1 MRPAV
6 RSEPAA
12 PRHLAPG
19 FRLAATGGIPVT
31 ARHTARPPALLT
43 ALAVV
48 LAACGTAATVTPGVP
63 GASGP
68 TALPA
73 TQVPAGTAGIV
84 PTFAL
89 PSFALPS
96 ADKELED
103 LLPDDIATETVRKS
117 SMSGDQFMGLL
128 GSAEVEAVLDQ
139 FDTSPSDLSVAF
151 GGTSNLTL
159 IAYRLKGVD
168 GSQFFNTFLVAAGED
183 DEVTVTDG
191 AYGGKAVKKVVSSNA
206 AIGTVY
212 VYTAGDVMFVVG
224 GDNITDALLTEA
236 FSKIG

>member
-1 MRPAV
+1 MTARRAARPQ
-6 RSEPAA
+6 S
-12 PRHLAPG
+12 L
-19 FRLAATGGIPVT
+19 LAA
-31 ARHTARPPALLT
+31 
-43 ALAVV
+43 LAIFV
-48 LAACGTAATVTPGVP
+48 AACGGPAATATPGVT
-63 GASGP
+63 GAVDSTP
-68 TALPA
+68 VPA
-73 TQVPAGTAGIV
+73 TQAPVGTIESG

-89 PSFALPS
+89 PSFELPS

-117 SMSGDQFMGLL
+117 SVAGDQFLAFMG
-128 GSAEVEAVLDQ
+128 SPEVEAALDQ
-139 FDTSPSDLSVAF
+139 FDKLPSDLSVAF
-151 GGTSNLTL
+151 GATTNLTL

-183 DEVTVTDG
+183 GEVTVTDA

-212 VYTAGDVMFVVG
+212 VYTAGDVMFIVG
-224 GDNITDALLTEA
+224 GDGITDALLNEA